1 MSRQHLST
9 LAAHVGAEASSPT
22 HLVAPPIYESVGY
35 RFESVEQLARRAS
48 GQSDDWYYGRYG
60 HGNMSLLEDA
70 VKRLEG
76 AEHALACATGMSA
89 IYCGVWAAVSKGD
102 HVVAARDVYG
112 GTFVL
117 FRDELTRLDVNVTFV
132 DPTAEA
138 IEAAL
143 TPKTKLIYVETVS
156 NPTARV
162 VDLERVSHIAK
173 RVGATLFVD
182 NTIATPCLCRPFEF
196 GVTGVIHSG
205 TKYLSGHS
213 DAMSGVFLSNDKDLV
228 QRARQIAAK
237 TGMQVA
243 PFEAWLTLRG
253 VRTLSLRVERQS
265 QNAEVLARWLNEQS
279 QVSRVWH
286 PRLKSHPER
295 EVAQRLLP
303 HGCGSLFAFEV
314 KGGVAVAAKVIE
326 SLHIAQF
333 VPHLGDVST
342 LVTYPGLS
350 SHVNVPDEERLRMG
364 VTDGLIRVSV
374 GIEDVGDIIEDFR
387 QALESA

>member
-1 MSRQHLST
+1 MNLST
-9 LAAHVGAEASSPT
+9 LAAHVGTEATSPT
-22 HLVAPPIYESVGY
+22 HLSAPPIYESVGY
-35 RFESVEQLARRAS
+35 RFDSVEQLERRAR
-48 GQSDDWYYGRYG
+48 GQSEDWYYGRYG

-76 AEHALACATGMSA
+76 AGHALACATGMSA
-89 IYCGVWAAVSKGD
+89 IYCGVWAAVSQGD

-117 FRDELTRLDVNVTFV
+117 FRDELTRLDVDVTFV

-143 TPKTKLIYVETVS
+143 TPRTKLIYVETVS

-162 VDLERVSHIAK
+162 VDLERVSKIAQQT
-173 RVGATLFVD
+173 GTMLFVD
-182 NTIATPCLCRPFEF
+182 NTIATPCLCRPFQF

-228 QRARQIAAK
+228 HRARQIAVK

-253 VRTLSLRVERQS
+253 IRTLSLRVERQS
-265 QNAEVLARWLNEQS
+265 QNAEALARWLSEQP

-286 PRLKSHPER
+286 PRLESHPDF
-295 EVAQRLLP
+295 EVAQRQLP

-314 KGGVAVAAKVIE
+314 KGGVAAAAKVIE
-326 SLHIAQF
+326 SLRIAQF

-342 LVTYPGLS
+342 LVTHPGLS
-350 SHVNVPDEERLRMG
+350 SHINVPEEERLRMG

-374 GIEDVGDIIEDFR
+374 GIEDVGDLIGDFR
-387 QALESA
+387 QALGSA